1 MARVI
6 LACPSFLKLMSV
18 RDVAPIAVFVYS
30 SVRRETTWFPTEKGS
45 ERSRV
50 KTITFLGNDPARRI
64 KMFAKLISPCMK
76 NSLSKV
82 MCNND
87 DSRCYN
93 NNISFILES
102 ELRFVR
108 KGGGGRRNRVVVIRK
123 LIRSIKR
130 VHMQLALGT
139 TLNIFSQPLERI
151 NIAGSN
157 ETDKSRRRFM

>member
-1 MARVI
+1 MWRP
-6 LACPSFLKLMSV
+6 LPFLYTHQ
-18 RDVAPIAVFVYS
+18 FVE
-30 SVRRETTWFPTEKGS
+30 RRHDFQRKRQDS

-50 KTITFLGNDPARRI
+50 KQNNNFPWQRSGSKDQN
-64 KMFAKLISPCMK
+64 MFAKLISPCMK

-108 KGGGGRRNRVVVIRK
+108 KGGGR
-123 LIRSIKR
+123 
-130 VHMQLALGT
+130 
-139 TLNIFSQPLERI
+139 
-151 NIAGSN
+151 
-157 ETDKSRRRFM
+157 